1 MDDFR
6 GCTITKNFTLQEL
19 VASDTATRM
28 GIDNSPDEEVE
39 KKLRLLATTIL
50 QPLRDKYGKPI
61 TVTSGY
67 RCTALNKAVGGV
79 ATSQHLKGEAAD
91 LVTDDVK
98 ALFNLAK
105 QMVED
110 GQIEVGQLI
119 DEYGRWV
126 HISLPS
132 NKHKNQILYL

>member
-1 MDDFR
+1 MDKDK
-6 GCTITKNFTLQEL
+6 ITKNFTLSEL

-28 GIDNSPDEEVE
+28 GIDNSPDD
-39 KKLRLLATTIL
+39 KATANLRLLATAIL

-79 ATSQHLKGEAAD
+79 ATSQHLKGEASD
-91 LVTDDVK
+91 IVCDDVK

-105 QMVED
+105 KMVES
-110 GQIEVGQLI
+110 GQIQVGQLI

-132 NKHKNQILYL
+132 NKHKNQILHL

>member
-1 MDDFR
+1 MDKDK
-6 GCTITKNFTLQEL
+6 ITKNFTLSEL

-28 GIDNSPDEEVE
+28 GIDNSPDD
-39 KKLRLLATTIL
+39 KATANLRLLATAIL

-79 ATSQHLKGEAAD
+79 ATSQHLKGEASD
-91 LVTDDVK
+91 IVCDDVK

>member
-1 MDDFR
+1 MGKD
-6 GCTITKNFTLQEL
+6 CITKNFTLSEL
-19 VASDTATRM
+19 VASDTATRL
-28 GIDNSPDEEVE
+28 GIDNVPD
-39 KKLRLLATTIL
+39 KKAEANLRLLATTIL

-67 RCTALNKAVGGV
+67 RCKELNKAVGGS
-79 ATSQHLKGEAAD
+79 ATSQHLKGEASD
-91 LVTDDVK
+91 IVSDDVK
-98 ALFNLAK
+98 TLFNLAK

-126 HISLPS
+126 HISLP
-132 NKHKNQILYL
+132 NGKHKNQILHL

>member
-1 MDDFR
+1 MDKNKV
-6 GCTITKNFTLQEL
+6 TKNFTLSEL

-28 GIDNSPDEEVE
+28 GIDNSPDD
-39 KKLRLLATTIL
+39 KATANLRLLATSIL

-67 RCTALNKAVGGV
+67 RCKALNKAVGGV
-79 ATSQHLKGEAAD
+79 STSQHLKGEAAD

-105 QMVED
+105 KMVEG
-110 GQIEVGQLI
+110 GQIQVGQLI

-126 HISLPS
+126 HISLPDK
-132 NKHKNQILYL
+132 KHKNQILHL

>member
-1 MDDFR
+1 MDKDK
-6 GCTITKNFTLQEL
+6 ITKNFTLSEL

-28 GIDNSPDEEVE
+28 GIDNSPDD
-39 KKLRLLATTIL
+39 KAAANLRLLATTIL
-50 QPLRDKYGKPI
+50 QPLRDRYGKPI

-79 ATSQHLKGEAAD
+79 ATSQHLKGEASD
-91 LVTDDVK
+91 IVSDDVK

-126 HISLPS
+126 HISLP
-132 NKHKNQILYL
+132 NGKHKNQILHL